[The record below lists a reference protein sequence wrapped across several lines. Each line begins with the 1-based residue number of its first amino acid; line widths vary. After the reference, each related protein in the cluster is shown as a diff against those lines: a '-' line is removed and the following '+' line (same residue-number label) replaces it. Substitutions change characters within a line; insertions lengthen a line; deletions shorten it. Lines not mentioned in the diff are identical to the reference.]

1 MKEAK
6 SLALHL
12 YQEWKRKW
20 EPREAACSCRKP
32 GAMETSWKINKQ
44 PHLGPEESL
53 GIPSGGKLPT
63 ALQLPP
69 RARGTP
75 MGHKL
80 SVSVQMTITKHTR
93 NQATKRKTQGVH
105 TGDTFVPKSPGDEKT
120 TREPCA

>member
-20 EPREAACSCRKP
+20 EPREPACSCRKP

-44 PHLGPEESL
+44 PHLGPKESL
-53 GIPSGGKLPT
+53 GIPT